1 MILVTG
7 GTGMVGSHILLECV
21 KKNKMIRAIYR
32 RDESLNHIKS
42 VFKKSFPRNTNLFK
56 SIEWIKTDLE

>member
-21 KKNKMIRAIYR
+21 KKNEPIQLSAF
-32 RDESLNHIKS
+32 E
-42 VFKKSFPRNTNLFK
+42 
-56 SIEWIKTDLE
+56 

>member
-21 KKNKMIRAIYR
+21 KKMNPFV
-32 RDESLNHIKS
+32 L
-42 VFKKSFPRNTNLFK
+42 
-56 SIEWIKTDLE
+56 SIEEMKV